1 MRAGSENDDNIVK
14 KEDDFVVFDGHT
26 DIFTDVLVKRLEGET
41 QVLEHHH
48 LERLKK
54 SGIEGS
60 CAVLWIDPPYT
71 SNYAKRL
78 EQLLVAV
85 KDEMDDCQGAVMV
98 RNMADIEAAKEA
110 GEYYILLGAEGLS
123 AIGEDTDKLDALY
136 DFGLRHAMLTWNE
149 ENCLASG
156 ACGNPDHGL
165 TEAGKKMLRHM
176 EAKHMIVDVSHLN
189 EKSFWGVVDT
199 VSCPI
204 IASHSDVRALADVPR
219 NLRDDQLKAI
229 AESGGF
235 VGLNA
240 FNEFISRDRA
250 LQTSD
255 QLIQHAL
262 YMADLIGVDHIACG
276 FDFTDFISYETAGSF
291 SSEVNAA
298 TEGLENCLQVPT
310 LMEKMRQAGFSE
322 EDVEKIAYKNW
333 HRVIQQ
339 VLQ

>member
-1 MRAGSENDDNIVK
+1 M
-14 KEDDFVVFDGHT
+14 VFDGHT

-85 KDEMDDCQGAVMV
+85 KDEMDECQGAVMV
-98 RNMADIEAAKEA
+98 RNMADIEAAKAA
-110 GEYYILLGAEGLS
+110 GNFYILLGAEGLS

-156 ACGNPDHGL
+156 AGGNPDHGL

-240 FNEFISRDRA
+240 FNEFVSLDGA
-250 LQTSD
+250 KQTSD
-255 QLIQHAL
+255 QLAQHAL
-262 YMADLIGVDHIACG
+262 YLADLIGVDHIAFG
-276 FDFTDFISYETAGSF
+276 FDFTDFLADETAGSF
-291 SSEVNAA
+291 SSDVNVA
-298 TEGLENCLQVPT
+298 TRGLESCQQVPAFLET
-310 LMEKMRQAGFSE
+310 LHEVGFSQ
-322 EDVEKIAYKNW
+322 EDIEKISYKNW
-333 HRVIQQ
+333 HRVIGQ
-339 VLQ
+339 VLG

>member
-1 MRAGSENDDNIVK
+1 M
-14 KEDDFVVFDGHT
+14 VFDGHT

-41 QVLEHHH
+41 HVLEKHH
-48 LERLKK
+48 LDKFKK
-54 SGIEGS
+54 GGIEGC

-85 KDEMDDCQGAVMV
+85 KDEMDECQGAVMV
-98 RNMADIEAAKEA
+98 RNMADIEAAKAA
-110 GEYYILLGAEGLS
+110 GNFYILLGAEGLS

-156 ACGNPDHGL
+156 AGGNPDHGL

-199 VSCPI
+199 VSGPI

-262 YMADLIGVDHIACG
+262 YMADLIGVDHIAFG
-276 FDFTDFISYETAGSF
+276 FDFTDFLADETASSF
-291 SSEVNAA
+291 SSDVNVA
-298 TEGLENCLQVPT
+298 TRGLESCQQVPAFLET
-310 LMEKMRQAGFSE
+310 LHEVGFSQ
-322 EDVEKIAYKNW
+322 EDIEKISYKNW
-333 HRVIQQ
+333 HRVIGQ
-339 VLQ
+339 VLG

>member
-1 MRAGSENDDNIVK
+1 M
-14 KEDDFVVFDGHT
+14 VFDGHT

-41 QVLEHHH
+41 HVLEKHH
-48 LERLKK
+48 LDKFKK
-54 SGIEGS
+54 GGIEGC

-85 KDEMDDCQGAVMV
+85 KDEMDECQGAVMV
-98 RNMADIEAAKEA
+98 RNMADIEAAKAA
-110 GEYYILLGAEGLS
+110 GNFYILLGAEGLS

-156 ACGNPDHGL
+156 AKGNPEHGL
-165 TEAGKKMLRHM
+165 TAAGRKMVRHM
-176 EAKHMIVDVSHLN
+176 EEKRMIVDVSHLN

-199 VSCPI
+199 VSGPI

-240 FNEFISRDRA
+240 FNEFVSLDGA
-250 LQTSD
+250 KQTSD
-255 QLIQHAL
+255 QLAQHAL
-262 YMADLIGVDHIACG
+262 YLADLIGVDHIAFG
-276 FDFTDFISYETAGSF
+276 FDFTDFLADETASSF
-291 SSEVNAA
+291 SSDVNVA
-298 TEGLENCLQVPT
+298 TRGLESCQQVPAFLET
-310 LMEKMRQAGFSE
+310 LHEVGFSQ
-322 EDVEKIAYKNW
+322 EDIEKISYKNW
-333 HRVIQQ
+333 HRVIGQ
-339 VLQ
+339 VLG